1 MQKSALTIAAAV
13 LLATGPAR
21 AQYIPTPTATAVG
34 PWRTGVSV
42 HCPDGRTIPAN
53 TAISGPDVTPEQL
66 CGINSSSGPASTGGA
81 VISNTGNFQ
90 QDMLT
95 NSVNL
100 LIVSNTKNPFVSSFM
115 QGAASSFISSMFQN
129 NAEADRQRAIMAQQ
143 ILERQQEAER
153 QRRIAEQQRLDAMFA
168 RLSAALKLEGVPL
181 TLSLKTMDSSSPDSL
196 QLKSMNSVGPDGLKL
211 KMNEAS
217 PTAYGL
223 KGLPGIYVGGP
234 AGSSDST
241 SSGAAVASA
250 SQNSSGSNPNLV
262 NGPGTGTTG
271 SGIPGLPGIYLD
283 TAQPAQAPQLA
294 QAAQTMTGPERTVA
308 EDTAIHA
315 AEKNSEL
322 TGSSPDP
329 KVQSFQ
335 QADQDYNKALEA
347 DAAAAQQLEETQRH
361 VESDKSAVE
370 VARAQL
376 ASITPSVE
384 QQQKFDQMLSAAKT
398 DEEASML
405 ARQNFDS
412 TQITLSASR
421 DRAVS
426 VLSQTAPSTAKISAP
441 ANISSPTTASP
452 SASSNAVQLT
462 HASQP
467 VTAQLLRPAVEKG
480 GPIETPPTPKPVS
493 MTKPLEIDA
502 CLAVATHSATPPAS
516 RPSIEQLREQL
527 GIAKESLARL
537 LETHM
542 RENEERED
550 WAKEMRKSGVSLGHQ
565 AFDLTVK
572 AVLGH
577 YAADAKLESDW
588 AFLYSN
594 KETYE
599 RAKDAEERFKSA
611 AEAADKIATLR
622 DTDQVYRDYN
632 DPKRLPGDIVPALD
646 AAKLTVKTLLS
657 REDVRNT
664 LERWAQY
671 GVKAG
676 ETVPFVDRTVTIG
689 GGLIDAGY
697 DLTVEYLGFQ
707 QIQQADRNSEL
718 FYRGAA
724 PLQKKIQTTVDQLK
738 CFQ

>member
-1 MQKSALTIAAAV
+1 MQKSALTTAAAV
-13 LLATGPAR
+13 LFTAGLSP

-34 PWRTGVSV
+34 PWRTGVPV

-53 TAISGPDVTPEQL
+53 TAISGPDETPEQL
-66 CGINSSSGPASTGGA
+66 CGIKSSSGTASTGGA

-115 QGAASSFISSMFQN
+115 QGAASGFISSMFQN

-143 ILERQQEAER
+143 ILQRQQEAER

-181 TLSLKTMDSSSPDSL
+181 TLSLKNMDSSSPDSL
-196 QLKSMNSVGPDGLKL
+196 QLKGMNSVGPDGLKL

-223 KGLPGIYVGGP
+223 KGLPGIYVGGS
-234 AGSSDST
+234 AGNGDST

-250 SQNSSGSNPNLV
+250 SQTSGNNPNLV

-315 AEKNSEL
+315 GEKNSEL

-347 DAAAAQQLEETQRH
+347 NAAAAQQLEETQRH

-426 VLSQTAPSTAKISAP
+426 VLSQTAPATAKISAP
-441 ANISSPTTASP
+441 SNTSSPTTASP
-452 SASSNAVQLT
+452 SASSNAVQFT

-480 GPIETPPTPKPVS
+480 GPIETPVTPKSVS
-493 MTKPLEIDA
+493 VTKPLGMDA
-502 CLAVATHSATPPAS
+502 CLAAATHSATAPAS
-516 RPSIEQLREQL
+516 RPSVEQLREQL

-577 YAADAKLESDW
+577 YATDAKLESDW

-599 RAKDAEERFKSA
+599 KAKDAEERFKSA
-611 AEAADKIATLR
+611 AEVADKIATLR

-632 DPKRLPGDIVPALD
+632 DPKKLPGDIAPALD

-676 ETVPFVDRTVTIG
+676 EAVPFVDRTVTIG

-707 QIQQADRNSEL
+707 QIQQADHNSEL
-718 FYRGAA
+718 FYRGAGS
-724 PLQKKIQTTVDQLK
+724 LQKKIQTTVDQLK
-738 CFQ
+738 CYQ

>member
-1 MQKSALTIAAAV
+1 MRKRALTIAAAV
-13 LLATGPAR
+13 LLTAALAH
-21 AQYIPTPTATAVG
+21 AQYIPTPTGTAVG

-53 TAISGPDVTPEQL
+53 TVISGPDVTPEQL
-66 CGINSSSGPASTGGA
+66 CGIKSSNGTASTGGA
-81 VISNTGNFQ
+81 VVSNTGNFQ

-115 QGAASSFISSMFQN
+115 QGAASGFISSMFQN
-129 NAEADRQRAIMAQQ
+129 NAEADRQRAIMQQQ
-143 ILERQQEAER
+143 ILERQREAER

-181 TLSLKTMDSSSPDSL
+181 TLSLKSMDSSSPDSL
-196 QLKSMNSVGPDGLKL
+196 QLKNMNSVGPEGLKL

-234 AGSSDST
+234 GGGDST
-241 SSGAAVASA
+241 SSGAVASA
-250 SQNSSGSNPNLV
+250 SQGSNGSNPNLV
-262 NGPGTGTTG
+262 SGPGTGTTG
-271 SGIPGLPGIYLD
+271 PGIPGLPGIYLD
-283 TAQPAQAPQLA
+283 TAQPAQATQLA
-294 QAAQTMTGPERTVA
+294 QAAQTMTGPERTLT

-322 TGSSPDP
+322 TGSSQDP

-335 QADQDYNKALEA
+335 QADQDYKQALEA
-347 DAAAAQQLEETQRH
+347 NAAAAQQLEETQRH
-361 VESDKSAVE
+361 VESDKSAVD

-412 TQITLSASR
+412 TQITLSANR

-426 VLSQTAPSTAKISAP
+426 ALSQTAPSTAKISAP
-441 ANISSPTTASP
+441 ANISSPTTALP

-467 VTAQLLRPAVEKG
+467 VTARLLRPAVEKG

-493 MTKPLEIDA
+493 MTKPPNVDA
-502 CLAVATHSATPPAS
+502 CLAAATHSATPPAS
-516 RPSIEQLREQL
+516 RPSVEHLREQL

-542 RENEERED
+542 RENEDRED
-550 WAKEMRKSGVSLGHQ
+550 WAKDMRKSGVSLGHQ

-599 RAKDAEERFKSA
+599 RAQDAEERFKSA

-622 DTDQVYRDYN
+622 DSDQVYRDYN
-632 DPKRLPGDIVPALD
+632 DPKKLPSDIFPALD

-707 QIQQADRNSEL
+707 QIQQADRNSER

>member
-1 MQKSALTIAAAV
+1 
-13 LLATGPAR
+13 
-21 AQYIPTPTATAVG
+21 
-34 PWRTGVSV
+34 V

-53 TAISGPDVTPEQL
+53 TAISGPEVTPEQL
-66 CGINSSSGPASTGGA
+66 CGIKSSSGTASTGGA

-100 LIVSNTKNPFVSSFM
+100 LIVSNTKNPLVSSFM

-143 ILERQQEAER
+143 ILARQREAER

-181 TLSLKTMDSSSPDSL
+181 TLSLKTMDSSSPESL
-196 QLKSMNSVGPDGLKL
+196 QLKSMNSVGPDGLRL
-211 KMNEAS
+211 KMSDTS

-234 AGSSDST
+234 AGSSDSI
-241 SSGAAVASA
+241 SSGGAVASV
-250 SQNSSGSNPNLV
+250 SENSSGNPNLV

-294 QAAQTMTGPERTVA
+294 QAAQTMTGPERTLA

-315 AEKNSEL
+315 AEKNSDL
-322 TGSSPDP
+322 TGSSADP
-329 KVQSFQ
+329 TVQSFQ
-335 QADQDYNKALEA
+335 QADQNYDKALEA
-347 DAAAAQQLEETQRH
+347 NAAAAQQLEETQRH
-361 VESDKSAVE
+361 VDSDKSAVE

-398 DEEASML
+398 DEDASML

-412 TQITLSASR
+412 TQITLSARR
-421 DRAVS
+421 DQAVS
-426 VLSQTAPSTAKISAP
+426 LLSQTASTTGRISAP
-441 ANISSPTTASP
+441 ANISSPTPASA
-452 SASSNAVQLT
+452 SASSNAVQLA

-480 GPIETPPTPKPVS
+480 GPVATPPTPKAVS
-493 MTKPLEIDA
+493 MPLTKPLGIDA
-502 CLAVATHSATPPAS
+502 CLAAATHSATPPAS
-516 RPSIEQLREQL
+516 RPSVEQLREQL

-542 RENEERED
+542 RENEDRED
-550 WAKEMRKSGVSLGHQ
+550 WAEDMRKSGVSLGHQ
-565 AFDLTVK
+565 AFDLTVN

-599 RAKDAEERFKSA
+599 GAKDAEERFKSA

-622 DTDQVYRDYN
+622 DSDQVYRDYN
-632 DPKRLPGDIVPALD
+632 DPKKLPGDIVPALD
-646 AAKLTVKTLLS
+646 AAKLTVKTLLA
-657 REDVRNT
+657 RQDVQNT

-671 GVKAG
+671 GVKAS

-724 PLQKKIQTTVDQLK
+724 PLRKKIQTTVDQLK

>member
-1 MQKSALTIAAAV
+1 MRKSVLTIAATV
-13 LLATGPAR
+13 LLATGLAH

-34 PWRTGVSV
+34 PWRTGVAV

-66 CGINSSSGPASTGGA
+66 CGIKSSSGTASTGGA

-90 QDMLT
+90 QDILT

-100 LIVSNTKNPFVSSFM
+100 LIVSNTKNPLVSSFM

-143 ILERQQEAER
+143 ILERQREAER

-196 QLKSMNSVGPDGLKL
+196 QLKNMNSVGPDGLRLKL
-211 KMNEAS
+211 SDAS

-234 AGSSDST
+234 GSSDST
-241 SSGAAVASA
+241 SSGSAVASA
-250 SQNSSGSNPNLV
+250 GQNSGGNPNLV

-294 QAAQTMTGPERTVA
+294 QAAQTMTGPERTLA

-329 KVQSFQ
+329 KVQSFE
-335 QADQDYNKALEA
+335 QADQDYNKALGANA
-347 DAAAAQQLEETQRH
+347 DAAQQLEETQRH

-398 DEEASML
+398 DEDASVL

-426 VLSQTAPSTAKISAP
+426 LLSQTAPPTVKTSSAV
-441 ANISSPTTASP
+441 NIPSPTTASP
-452 SASSNAVQLT
+452 SASSNAVQLS
-462 HASQP
+462 HSSQP

-480 GPIETPPTPKPVS
+480 GPFETSPTPKAVS
-493 MTKPLEIDA
+493 ITKPLGIDA
-502 CLAVATHSATPPAS
+502 CLAAATHSARPPAS
-516 RPSIEQLREQL
+516 RPDVEQLREQL

-550 WAKEMRKSGVSLGHQ
+550 WAQDMRKSGVSLGHQ

-599 RAKDAEERFKSA
+599 GAKDAEERFKLA

-632 DPKRLPGDIVPALD
+632 DPKKLPRDIVPALD

-657 REDVRNT
+657 REDVQNT

-676 ETVPFVDRTVTIG
+676 EAVPFVDRTVTIG

-718 FYRGAA
+718 FYRGAI

>member
-1 MQKSALTIAAAV
+1 MQKRALTIAAAV
-13 LLATGPAR
+13 LLTAGLAP
-21 AQYIPTPTATAVG
+21 AQYIPTPTGTTVG

-53 TAISGPDVTPEQL
+53 TVMTGPDETAEQL
-66 CGINSSSGPASTGGA
+66 CGVKSSSGTASTGGA

-90 QDMLT
+90 QDTLT

-100 LIVSNTKNPFVSSFM
+100 LIASNTKNPYVSSFM
-115 QGAASSFISSMFQN
+115 QGAASSFINSMFQN

-143 ILERQQEAER
+143 ILQRQQEAER
-153 QRRIAEQQRLDAMFA
+153 QRLIAEQQRLDAMFT

-196 QLKSMNSVGPDGLKL
+196 QLKRMNSAGPDGLKL
-211 KMNEAS
+211 KINEAS

-223 KGLPGIYVGGP
+223 KGLPGIYVGGS
-234 AGSSDST
+234 AGSEST
-241 SSGAAVASA
+241 SSGAIASA
-250 SQNSSGSNPNLV
+250 SQNSNGGNPNLV
-262 NGPGTGTTG
+262 NGPGTGATG

-294 QAAQTMTGPERTVA
+294 QVAQTMTGPERTLT

-315 AEKNSEL
+315 AERNSEL

-347 DAAAAQQLEETQRH
+347 NAAAAQQLDETQRH

-370 VARAQL
+370 VARTQL

-426 VLSQTAPSTAKISAP
+426 ALSRTAPSAANISAP
-441 ANISSPTTASP
+441 PNISNPTTASP

-467 VTAQLLRPAVEKG
+467 VTAQLLRPAAEKG

-502 CLAVATHSATPPAS
+502 CLAAATHSATPPAS
-516 RPSIEQLREQL
+516 RPSVEQLRGQL

-542 RENEERED
+542 RENEDQED
-550 WAKEMRKSGVSLGHQ
+550 WAKDMRKSGVSLGHQ

-594 KETYE
+594 KQTYE

-632 DPKRLPGDIVPALD
+632 DPKKLPGDIGPALD
-646 AAKLTVKTLLS
+646 AAKITVKTLLS
-657 REDVRNT
+657 REDVQNT

-676 ETVPFVDRTVTIG
+676 EAVPFIDRTVTIG

>member
-1 MQKSALTIAAAV
+1 MQKSALMITAAV
-13 LLATGPAR
+13 LFTAGLSS

-34 PWRTGVSV
+34 PWRTGVPV

-53 TAISGPDVTPEQL
+53 TAISGPDETPEQL
-66 CGINSSSGPASTGGA
+66 CGIKSLSGTASTGGA

-115 QGAASSFISSMFQN
+115 QGAASGFISSMFQN

-143 ILERQQEAER
+143 ILQRQQEAER
-153 QRRIAEQQRLDAMFA
+153 QCRIAEQQRLDAMFA

-181 TLSLKTMDSSSPDSL
+181 TLSLKNMDSSSPDSL
-196 QLKSMNSVGPDGLKL
+196 QLKGMNSVGPDGLKL

-223 KGLPGIYVGGP
+223 KGLPGIYVGGS
-234 AGSSDST
+234 AGNGDST

-250 SQNSSGSNPNLV
+250 SQTSGNNPNLV

-283 TAQPAQAPQLA
+283 TAQPAQARQLA
-294 QAAQTMTGPERTVA
+294 QAAQGMTGPERTVA

-315 AEKNSEL
+315 GEKNSEL

-347 DAAAAQQLEETQRH
+347 NAAAAQQLEETQRH

-421 DRAVS
+421 DRTVL

-452 SASSNAVQLT
+452 SASSNVVQFT

-480 GPIETPPTPKPVS
+480 GLIETPPTPKPVS
-493 MTKPLEIDA
+493 VTKPLRMDA
-502 CLAVATHSATPPAS
+502 CLAAATHSATAPAS
-516 RPSIEQLREQL
+516 RPSVEQLREQL

-599 RAKDAEERFKSA
+599 KAKDAEERFKSA
-611 AEAADKIATLR
+611 AEVADKIATLR

-632 DPKRLPGDIVPALD
+632 DPKRLPSDIAPALD

-676 ETVPFVDRTVTIG
+676 EAVPFVDRTVTIG

-707 QIQQADRNSEL
+707 QIQQADYNSEL

-738 CFQ
+738 CYQ

>member
-1 MQKSALTIAAAV
+1 MQKRALMIGAAV
-13 LLATGPAR
+13 LLTAGLAA

-66 CGINSSSGPASTGGA
+66 CGIKSSSGTASSGGA

-143 ILERQQEAER
+143 ILERRQEAER

-196 QLKSMNSVGPDGLKL
+196 QLKSMNSVGPDGLRL
-211 KMNEAS
+211 KMSEAG

-234 AGSSDST
+234 GGSSDST
-241 SSGAAVASA
+241 SSGAAVSA
-250 SQNSSGSNPNLV
+250 SQNPNLV

-271 SGIPGLPGIYLD
+271 SGIPRLPGIYLD
-283 TAQPAQAPQLA
+283 TAQPAEAPQLA
-294 QAAQTMTGPERTVA
+294 QAAQTMTGPERTLA

-315 AEKNSEL
+315 AEKNSDL
-322 TGSSPDP
+322 TGSSLDP
-329 KVQSFQ
+329 NVQSFQ
-335 QADQDYNKALEA
+335 QADQDYNKALQANA
-347 DAAAAQQLEETQRH
+347 DAAQQLEETQRH
-361 VESDKSAVE
+361 VESDKSAIE
-370 VARAQL
+370 LARAQL

-384 QQQKFDQMLSAAKT
+384 QQQKFDQMLSAART
-398 DEEASML
+398 DEDASML

-412 TQITLSASR
+412 TQITLSAHR
-421 DRAVS
+421 DQAVS
-426 VLSQTAPSTAKISAP
+426 LLSQTATTPAKISAP
-441 ANISSPTTASP
+441 ANISSPTTAS
-452 SASSNAVQLT
+452 ASVPPNAGQFT

-480 GPIETPPTPKPVS
+480 GPIVTPPTPKPVS
-493 MTKPLEIDA
+493 MTRPLGIDA
-502 CLAVATHSATPPAS
+502 CLAAATHSAKTPAS
-516 RPSIEQLREQL
+516 RPSVEQLREQL

-542 RENEERED
+542 RENEDRED
-550 WAKEMRKSGVSLGHQ
+550 WAQDMRKSGVSLGHQ
-565 AFDLTVK
+565 AFDLTIK

-577 YAADAKLESDW
+577 YAEDAKLESDW

-599 RAKDAEERFKSA
+599 GAKDAEERFKSA

-632 DPKRLPGDIVPALD
+632 DPKKLPGDIVPALD

-657 REDVRNT
+657 REDVQNT

-676 ETVPFVDRTVTIG
+676 ETVPFIDRTVTIG
-689 GGLIDAGY
+689 GGMIDAGY

-718 FYRGAA
+718 FYKGAA

>member
-1 MQKSALTIAAAV
+1 MQKRALTIAAAV
-13 LLATGPAR
+13 LLTAGLAP

-34 PWRTGVSV
+34 PWRTGVPV

-53 TAISGPDVTPEQL
+53 TIISGPDETAEQL
-66 CGINSSSGPASTGGA
+66 CGIKSSSGTASTGGA
-81 VISNTGNFQ
+81 VVSNTGNFQ

-143 ILERQQEAER
+143 ILEHQREAER

-196 QLKSMNSVGPDGLKL
+196 QLKTMNSVGPDSLKL

-217 PTAYGL
+217 PRAYGL

-234 AGSSDST
+234 GGSDST
-241 SSGAAVASA
+241 SSGAVASA
-250 SQNSSGSNPNLV
+250 SQNSNGSNPDLV
-262 NGPGTGTTG
+262 SGPGTGTTG
-271 SGIPGLPGIYLD
+271 PGIPGLPGIYLD
-283 TAQPAQAPQLA
+283 TAQPTQAPQLA
-294 QAAQTMTGPERTVA
+294 HAAQTMTGPERTVA
-308 EDTAIHA
+308 EDSAIHA
-315 AEKNSEL
+315 AEKNSAL
-322 TGSSPDP
+322 TGSSQDP

-335 QADQDYNKALEA
+335 QADQDYKQALEA
-347 DAAAAQQLEETQRH
+347 NAAAAQQLEETQRH
-361 VESDKSAVE
+361 VESDKSALE
-370 VARAQL
+370 VARGQL

-412 TQITLSASR
+412 TQITVSASR

-426 VLSQTAPSTAKISAP
+426 ALSQTAPSTANISAP

-452 SASSNAVQLT
+452 SASSNAVELT

-467 VTAQLLRPAVEKG
+467 VTAQVLRPAVEKG

-493 MTKPLEIDA
+493 MTKALDIDA
-502 CLAVATHSATPPAS
+502 CLAAAAHSATPPVS
-516 RPSIEQLREQL
+516 RPSVEQLRQQL

-550 WAKEMRKSGVSLGHQ
+550 WAADMRKSGVSLGHQ
-565 AFDLTVK
+565 AFDVTVK

-599 RAKDAEERFKSA
+599 KAKASEERFKSA

-622 DTDQVYRDYN
+622 DADQVYRDYN
-632 DPKRLPGDIVPALD
+632 DPKRRPGDVTPALD
-646 AAKLTVKTLLS
+646 AAKLAVKAFLS
-657 REDVRNT
+657 REDVQKT
-664 LERWAQY
+664 IERWAQY
-671 GVKAG
+671 GVEAG
-676 ETVPFVDRTVTIG
+676 EAVPFVDRTVTIG

-724 PLQKKIQTTVDQLK
+724 PLQKKIQTTTDQLK
-738 CFQ
+738 CFR

>member
-1 MQKSALTIAAAV
+1 MQKSALMIATAV
-13 LLATGPAR
+13 LLTAGLAP

-34 PWRTGVSV
+34 PWRTGVPV

-53 TAISGPDVTPEQL
+53 TAISGPDETPEQL
-66 CGINSSSGPASTGGA
+66 CGITSSSGTTSTGGA

-181 TLSLKTMDSSSPDSL
+181 TLSLKNMDSSSPDSL
-196 QLKSMNSVGPDGLKL
+196 QLKGMNSVGPDGLKL

-234 AGSSDST
+234 GGTDSS
-241 SSGAAVASA
+241 SSGAVASA
-250 SQNSSGSNPNLV
+250 SQTSGNNPNLV

-271 SGIPGLPGIYLD
+271 VGIPGLPGIYLD

-315 AEKNSEL
+315 GEKNSEL
-322 TGSSPDP
+322 TGSSQDP

-335 QADQDYNKALEA
+335 QADQDYNKSLEA
-347 DAAAAQQLEETQRH
+347 NAAAAQQLEETQRH
-361 VESDKSAVE
+361 MESDKSAVD

-421 DRAVS
+421 DRVVS
-426 VLSQTAPSTAKISAP
+426 ALSQTAPSTAKVSAP

-462 HASQP
+462 QASRP
-467 VTAQLLRPAVEKG
+467 VTAQLLRAAVEKG

-493 MTKPLEIDA
+493 MTKPPEIDA
-502 CLAVATHSATPPAS
+502 CLAAATHSAIPPAS
-516 RPSIEQLREQL
+516 RPSVEQLREQL

-537 LETHM
+537 LEAHM
-542 RENEERED
+542 RENEERKD

-622 DTDQVYRDYN
+622 DTDQVYRDSN
-632 DPKRLPGDIVPALD
+632 DPKKLPGDIVPALD
-646 AAKLTVKTLLS
+646 AAKLTIKTLLS

>member
-1 MQKSALTIAAAV
+1 MRKSALTIAAAV
-13 LLATGPAR
+13 LLTSGPAH

-34 PWRTGVSV
+34 PWRTGVAV

-66 CGINSSSGPASTGGA
+66 CGIKSSSGTSSTGGA

-90 QDMLT
+90 QDILT

-100 LIVSNTKNPFVSSFM
+100 LIVSNTKNPLVSSFM

-196 QLKSMNSVGPDGLKL
+196 QLKNMNSVGPDGLRLKL
-211 KMNEAS
+211 SDAS

-234 AGSSDST
+234 GSSDST
-241 SSGAAVASA
+241 SSGSAVASA
-250 SQNSSGSNPNLV
+250 GQNSGSNPNLV

-294 QAAQTMTGPERTVA
+294 QAAQTMTGPERTLA

-315 AEKNSEL
+315 AEKSSDL
-322 TGSSPDP
+322 AGSSRDP
-329 KVQSFQ
+329 KVQSFE

-347 DAAAAQQLEETQRH
+347 NVDAAQQLEETQRH

-398 DEEASML
+398 DEDASML

-426 VLSQTAPSTAKISAP
+426 LLSQTAPSTA
-441 ANISSPTTASP
+441 NIPTPTTASP
-452 SASSNAVQLT
+452 SVSSNAVQFT
-462 HASQP
+462 HSSQP

-480 GPIETPPTPKPVS
+480 GPIETPPTPKAVS
-493 MTKPLEIDA
+493 ITKPLGIDA
-502 CLAVATHSATPPAS
+502 CLAAATHSATPPAS
-516 RPSIEQLREQL
+516 RPSVEQLREQL

-550 WAKEMRKSGVSLGHQ
+550 WAQDMRKSGVSLGHQ

-594 KETYE
+594 KKTYE
-599 RAKDAEERFKSA
+599 GAKDAEERFKSA
-611 AEAADKIATLR
+611 AEAADKIAPLR
-622 DTDQVYRDYN
+622 DTDQV
-632 DPKRLPGDIVPALD
+632 
-646 AAKLTVKTLLS
+646 
-657 REDVRNT
+657 
-664 LERWAQY
+664 
-671 GVKAG
+671 
-676 ETVPFVDRTVTIG
+676 
-689 GGLIDAGY
+689 
-697 DLTVEYLGFQ
+697 
-707 QIQQADRNSEL
+707 
-718 FYRGAA
+718 
-724 PLQKKIQTTVDQLK
+724 
-738 CFQ
+738 

>member
-1 MQKSALTIAAAV
+1 M
-13 LLATGPAR
+13 
-21 AQYIPTPTATAVG
+21 
-34 PWRTGVSV
+34 

-53 TAISGPDVTPEQL
+53 TAISGPDVTAEQL
-66 CGINSSSGPASTGGA
+66 CGIKSSSGAASTGGA
-81 VISNTGNFQ
+81 VVSNTGNFK

-100 LIVSNTKNPFVSSFM
+100 LIVSNTQNPIVSSFM
-115 QGAASSFISSMFQN
+115 QGAASGFINSMFQN
-129 NAEADRQRAIMAQQ
+129 NAEAARQRAIMEQQ
-143 ILERQQEAER
+143 ILERQREAER

-181 TLSLKTMDSSSPDSL
+181 TLSLKTMESSSPESL

-211 KMNEAS
+211 KINEAS
-217 PTAYGL
+217 PTTYGL

-234 AGSSDST
+234 AGGDST
-241 SSGAAVASA
+241 SPGAAVAS
-250 SQNSSGSNPNLV
+250 SPQNSDGSNPNLV

-271 SGIPGLPGIYLD
+271 PGIPGLPGIYLD
-283 TAQPAQAPQLA
+283 TAQPAQAIQLA
-294 QAAQTMTGPERTVA
+294 QAAETMTGPERTVA

-315 AEKNSEL
+315 AEKNSAI
-322 TGSSPDP
+322 TGSSQDP
-329 KVQSFQ
+329 KAQSFQ
-335 QADQDYNKALEA
+335 QADQDYKQALEA
-347 DAAAAQQLEETQRH
+347 NAAAAQQLEETQRH

-398 DEEASML
+398 DEEASMF

-412 TQITLSASR
+412 TEITLSASR
-421 DRAVS
+421 DRAVAA
-426 VLSQTAPSTAKISAP
+426 LSQTAPSTVNMSAH
-441 ANISSPTTASP
+441 ANIAKATAASP
-452 SASSNAVQLT
+452 SDSSNAVELT

-467 VTAQLLRPAVEKG
+467 VTAQLLRPAVAKS
-480 GPIETPPTPKPVS
+480 GPIDTSSPPKPVS
-493 MTKPLEIDA
+493 MTKSRDIDA
-502 CLAVATHSATPPAS
+502 CLAAATHSATTPTS
-516 RPSIEQLREQL
+516 RPTLEQLREQL

-550 WAKEMRKSGVSLGHQ
+550 WAGEMRKSGVSLGHQ

-599 RAKDAEERFKSA
+599 RAKDVEERFNSA

-622 DTDQVYRDYN
+622 DTDQVYRDYS
-632 DPKRLPGDIVPALD
+632 DPKKLPGDIVPALD

-657 REDVRNT
+657 REDVRST

-724 PLQKKIQTTVDQLK
+724 PLQKKIQTTVDQLQ

>member
-1 MQKSALTIAAAV
+1 
-13 LLATGPAR
+13 
-21 AQYIPTPTATAVG
+21 
-34 PWRTGVSV
+34 
-42 HCPDGRTIPAN
+42 
-53 TAISGPDVTPEQL
+53 
-66 CGINSSSGPASTGGA
+66 
-81 VISNTGNFQ
+81 
-90 QDMLT
+90 
-95 NSVNL
+95 
-100 LIVSNTKNPFVSSFM
+100 
-115 QGAASSFISSMFQN
+115 
-129 NAEADRQRAIMAQQ
+129 
-143 ILERQQEAER
+143 
-153 QRRIAEQQRLDAMFA
+153 MFA

-196 QLKSMNSVGPDGLKL
+196 QLKGMNSVGPDGLRL

-223 KGLPGIYVGGP
+223 KGLPGIYAGGP
-234 AGSSDST
+234 AASSDST
-241 SSGAAVASA
+241 SSAGAVASA
-250 SQNSSGSNPNLV
+250 SQNSNGGNPNLV

-271 SGIPGLPGIYLD
+271 PGITGLPGIYLD

-315 AEKNSEL
+315 GEKNSEF
-322 TGSSPDP
+322 TGSSQDP
-329 KVQSFQ
+329 KLQSFQ
-335 QADQDYNKALEA
+335 QADKDYNKALEA
-347 DAAAAQQLEETQRH
+347 NAAAAQQLEETQRH

-370 VARAQL
+370 VARTKL

-398 DEEASML
+398 DEEASVL

-426 VLSQTAPSTAKISAP
+426 VLSQTAPLTAKRSAPAKISGP
-441 ANISSPTTASP
+441 ANGSP
-452 SASSNAVQLT
+452 STSPNAVELT
-462 HASQP
+462 QVSQP
-467 VTAQLLRPAVEKG
+467 ATVQLLRPAVERSR
-480 GPIETPPTPKPVS
+480 PIETPLTPKPVS
-493 MTKPLEIDA
+493 MTKPSAIDA
-502 CLAVATHSATPPAS
+502 CLVAATHSATPPAS
-516 RPSIEQLREQL
+516 RPSVEQLRGQL

-594 KETYE
+594 KDTYE

-632 DPKRLPGDIVPALD
+632 DPKKLPGDIVPALD

-657 REDVRNT
+657 REDVQNT

-676 ETVPFVDRTVTIG
+676 EAVPFIDRTVTIG

-707 QIQQADRNSEL
+707 QIQQADQDSEL

-724 PLQKKIQTTVDQLK
+724 PLEKKIQTTVDQLK

>member
-1 MQKSALTIAAAV
+1 MQKRALMIAAAV
-13 LLATGPAR
+13 LLTAGPDY
-21 AQYIPTPTATAVG
+21 AQSIPTPTATAVG
-34 PWRTGVSV
+34 PWRTGVPV

-53 TAISGPDVTPEQL
+53 TAIAGPDVTPEQL
-66 CGINSSSGPASTGGA
+66 CGINSSGGAASTGGA
-81 VISNTGNFQ
+81 VVSNTGNFQ

-115 QGAASSFISSMFQN
+115 QGAASSFINSMFQN
-129 NAEADRQRAIMAQQ
+129 NAEAARQRAIMEQQ
-143 ILERQQEAER
+143 ILEHQREAER

-196 QLKSMNSVGPDGLKL
+196 QLKTMNSVGPDALKL
-211 KMNEAS
+211 KINEAS

-223 KGLPGIYVGGP
+223 KGLPGIYVGGA
-234 AGSSDST
+234 AGSDST
-241 SSGAAVASA
+241 SSGGAVASA
-250 SQNSSGSNPNLV
+250 SQNSIERNPNLAT
-262 NGPGTGTTG
+262 GPGTGTTG
-271 SGIPGLPGIYLD
+271 PGIPGLPGIYLD

-315 AEKNSEL
+315 AEKNSAL
-322 TGSSPDP
+322 TSPSQDP

-335 QADQDYNKALEA
+335 QAEQDYNKALESN
-347 DAAAAQQLEETQRH
+347 AAAAQQLEETQRH
-361 VESDKSAVE
+361 VESDKSAVD

-384 QQQKFDQMLSAAKT
+384 QQQKFDQMLSAAKS
-398 DEEASML
+398 DEEASMV

-426 VLSQTAPSTAKISAP
+426 ALSQTAPSTANFSAS
-441 ANISSPTTASP
+441 ANLSSPTTASP
-452 SASSNAVQLT
+452 SASSNAVELT

-467 VTAQLLRPAVEKG
+467 VIAQLLRPAVEKG

-493 MTKPLEIDA
+493 ITKPLDIDA
-502 CLAVATHSATPPAS
+502 CLAAATHSATPPAS
-516 RPSIEQLREQL
+516 RPSLEQLREQL
-527 GIAKESLARL
+527 GNAKESLARL

-542 RENEERED
+542 RENDERED
-550 WAKEMRKSGVSLGHQ
+550 WAKDMRKSGVSLGHQ

-577 YAADAKLESDW
+577 YAADAKLEADW

-599 RAKDAEERFKSA
+599 NAKDMAERFKSA
-611 AEAADKIATLR
+611 AEAADKIATVR
-622 DTDQVYRDYN
+622 DSDQVYRDYT
-632 DPKRLPGDIVPALD
+632 DPNRRPGDVTPALD
-646 AAKLTVKTLLS
+646 AAKIGVKTFFS
-657 REDVRNT
+657 REDVQKT

-697 DLTVEYLGFQ
+697 DLTVEYLSFQ

>member
-1 MQKSALTIAAAV
+1 MQKRALTIAAAV
-13 LLATGPAR
+13 LLTAGLAP

-34 PWRTGVSV
+34 PWRTGVPV

-53 TAISGPDVTPEQL
+53 TIISGPDETAEQL
-66 CGINSSSGPASTGGA
+66 CGIKSSSGTASTGGA
-81 VISNTGNFQ
+81 VVSNTGNFQ

-115 QGAASSFISSMFQN
+115 QGAASSFIGSMFQN

-143 ILERQQEAER
+143 ILERQREAER

-196 QLKSMNSVGPDGLKL
+196 QLKTMNSVGPDSLKL

-234 AGSSDST
+234 GGSDST
-241 SSGAAVASA
+241 SSGAVASA
-250 SQNSSGSNPNLV
+250 SQNSNGSNPNLV
-262 NGPGTGTTG
+262 SGPGTGTTG
-271 SGIPGLPGIYLD
+271 PGIPGLPGIYLD
-283 TAQPAQAPQLA
+283 TAQPTQAPQLA
-294 QAAQTMTGPERTVA
+294 HAAQTMTGPERTVA
-308 EDTAIHA
+308 EDSAIHA
-315 AEKNSEL
+315 AEKNSAL
-322 TGSSPDP
+322 TGSSQDP

-335 QADQDYNKALEA
+335 QADQDYKQALEA
-347 DAAAAQQLEETQRH
+347 NAAAAQQLEETQRH
-361 VESDKSAVE
+361 VESDKSVLE
-370 VARAQL
+370 VARGQL

-412 TQITLSASR
+412 TQITVSASR

-426 VLSQTAPSTAKISAP
+426 ALSQTAPST

-452 SASSNAVQLT
+452 SASSNAVELT

-467 VTAQLLRPAVEKG
+467 VTAQVLRPAVEKG

-493 MTKPLEIDA
+493 MTKPLDIDA
-502 CLAVATHSATPPAS
+502 CLAAAAHSATPPVS
-516 RPSIEQLREQL
+516 RPSVEQLRQQL

-550 WAKEMRKSGVSLGHQ
+550 WAADMRKSGVSLGHQ
-565 AFDLTVK
+565 AFDVTVK

-599 RAKDAEERFKSA
+599 KAKDAEERFKSA

-622 DTDQVYRDYN
+622 DADQVYRDYN
-632 DPKRLPGDIVPALD
+632 DPKRRPGDVTPALD
-646 AAKLTVKTLLS
+646 AAKLAVKAFLS
-657 REDVRNT
+657 REDVQKT
-664 LERWAQY
+664 IERWAQY
-671 GVKAG
+671 GVEAG
-676 ETVPFVDRTVTIG
+676 EAVPFVDRTVTIG

-724 PLQKKIQTTVDQLK
+724 PLQKKIQTTTDQLK
-738 CFQ
+738 CFR

>member
-1 MQKSALTIAAAV
+1 MQKRALMIMAAA
-13 LLATGPAR
+13 LLTAGLTH

-34 PWRTGVSV
+34 PWRTGVPV

-53 TAISGPDVTPEQL
+53 TAISGPDETPEQL
-66 CGINSSSGPASTGGA
+66 CGIKSSTGTASTGGA
-81 VISNTGNFQ
+81 VVSNTGNFQ

-115 QGAASSFISSMFQN
+115 QGAASGFISSMFQN
-129 NAEADRQRAIMAQQ
+129 NAEADRQRAIMQQQ
-143 ILERQQEAER
+143 IIERQREAER
-153 QRRIAEQQRLDAMFA
+153 RRRIAEQQRLDAMFA

-181 TLSLKTMDSSSPDSL
+181 TLSLKNMDSSSPDSL

-223 KGLPGIYVGGP
+223 KGLPGIYLGGP
-234 AGSSDST
+234 GGSDSR
-241 SSGAAVASA
+241 SSGAVASA
-250 SQNSSGSNPNLV
+250 SQNSTGSNPNLA

-271 SGIPGLPGIYLD
+271 PGIPGLPGIYLD

-315 AEKNSEL
+315 AEKDSEL
-322 TGSSPDP
+322 TGSPQDP

-335 QADQDYNKALEA
+335 QADQDYKQALEA
-347 DAAAAQQLEETQRH
+347 NTAAAQQLEETQRH
-361 VESDKSAVE
+361 VESDKGVVE
-370 VARAQL
+370 VARSQL

-384 QQQKFDQMLSAAKT
+384 QQQKFAQMLSAAKT

-421 DRAVS
+421 DRAAS
-426 VLSQTAPSTAKISAP
+426 ALSQTVPSNSKVSAQP
-441 ANISSPTTASP
+441 NISSPATGSP

-467 VTAQLLRPAVEKG
+467 VTAQLLRPGVEKG
-480 GPIETPPTPKPVS
+480 GPIETLPTPKPVS
-493 MTKPLEIDA
+493 MTKPMNVDA
-502 CLAVATHSATPPAS
+502 CLAATTHSATPPAS
-516 RPSIEQLREQL
+516 RPSVEQLREEL

-542 RENEERED
+542 RENEDRED
-550 WAKEMRKSGVSLGHQ
+550 WAKDMRKSGVSLGHQ
-565 AFDLTVK
+565 AFDITVK

-577 YAADAKLESDW
+577 YAADAKMESDW

-594 KETYE
+594 KKTYE

-622 DTDQVYRDYN
+622 DTDQVYREYN
-632 DPKRLPGDIVPALD
+632 DPKRLPGDIGPALD
-646 AAKLTVKTLLS
+646 AAKITVKTLLS
-657 REDVRNT
+657 REDVQNT

-676 ETVPFVDRTVTIG
+676 EAVPFVDRTVTIG

-707 QIQQADRNSEL
+707 QIQQADQNSEL

>member
-1 MQKSALTIAAAV
+1 M
-13 LLATGPAR
+13 
-21 AQYIPTPTATAVG
+21 
-34 PWRTGVSV
+34 
-42 HCPDGRTIPAN
+42 
-53 TAISGPDVTPEQL
+53 
-66 CGINSSSGPASTGGA
+66 
-81 VISNTGNFQ
+81 
-90 QDMLT
+90 
-95 NSVNL
+95 
-100 LIVSNTKNPFVSSFM
+100 PF
-115 QGAASSFISSMFQN
+115 
-129 NAEADRQRAIMAQQ
+129 
-143 ILERQQEAER
+143 L
-153 QRRIAEQQRLDAMFA
+153 
-168 RLSAALKLEGVPL
+168 
-181 TLSLKTMDSSSPDSL
+181 
-196 QLKSMNSVGPDGLKL
+196 
-211 KMNEAS
+211 
-217 PTAYGL
+217 
-223 KGLPGIYVGGP
+223 
-234 AGSSDST
+234 ST
-241 SSGAAVASA
+241 SSLAMADSV
-250 SQNSSGSNPNLV
+250 SSS
-262 NGPGTGTTG
+262 
-271 SGIPGLPGIYLD
+271 SS
-283 TAQPAQAPQLA
+283 
-294 QAAQTMTGPERTVA
+294 MTGPERTVA

-347 DAAAAQQLEETQRH
+347 NAAAVQQLEETQRH

-376 ASITPSVE
+376 ALITPSVE

-412 TQITLSASR
+412 TQVTLSASR

-426 VLSQTAPSTAKISAP
+426 ALSQAAQPAPSTANVS
-441 ANISSPTTASP
+441 SSPTASP
-452 SASSNAVQLT
+452 STSNIVELT

-467 VTAQLLRPAVEKG
+467 LTAQLLRPAVEKG

-493 MTKPLEIDA
+493 MTKPLDINA
-502 CLAVATHSATPPAS
+502 CLAAATHSATPPAS
-516 RPSIEQLREQL
+516 RPSVEQLREQL

-542 RENEERED
+542 RENEQRED

-594 KETYE
+594 KDTYE

-622 DTDQVYRDYN
+622 DTDRVYRDYT
-632 DPKRLPGDIVPALD
+632 DPKKLPGDIVPALD
-646 AAKLTVKTLLS
+646 AAKLTVKTLLA

-724 PLQKKIQTTVDQLK
+724 PLQKKIQTTVEQLK

>member
-1 MQKSALTIAAAV
+1 
-13 LLATGPAR
+13 
-21 AQYIPTPTATAVG
+21 
-34 PWRTGVSV
+34 
-42 HCPDGRTIPAN
+42 
-53 TAISGPDVTPEQL
+53 L
-66 CGINSSSGPASTGGA
+66 CGIKSSSGTASTGGA

-95 NSVNL
+95 NGVNL

-143 ILERQQEAER
+143 ILERQQETER

-181 TLSLKTMDSSSPDSL
+181 TLSLKSMDASSPDSL
-196 QLKSMNSVGPDGLKL
+196 QLKSMNSVGPDGLRL
-211 KMNEAS
+211 KMSETS

-241 SSGAAVASA
+241 SSSAAIASA
-250 SQNSSGSNPNLV
+250 GQSSSGSNPNLV

-283 TAQPAQAPQLA
+283 TAQSAQAPQLA
-294 QAAQTMTGPERTVA
+294 QAAQTMTGPERTLA

-315 AEKNSEL
+315 AEKNSDL

-335 QADQDYNKALEA
+335 QADQDYNKALQANA
-347 DAAAAQQLEETQRH
+347 DAAQQLEETQRH
-361 VESDKSAVE
+361 VDSDKSAVE

-398 DEEASML
+398 DEDASML

-412 TQITLSASR
+412 TQIILSARR
-421 DRAVS
+421 DQAVS
-426 VLSQTAPSTAKISAP
+426 LLSQTAPSTAKVSAP
-441 ANISSPTTASP
+441 PNISSPTTASS
-452 SASSNAVQLT
+452 SASSNAVQLA

-467 VTAQLLRPAVEKG
+467 VTTQLLRPAVEKG
-480 GPIETPPTPKPVS
+480 GPIVTPPTPKPVS
-493 MTKPLEIDA
+493 MPLTKPLGIDA
-502 CLAVATHSATPPAS
+502 CLAAATHSATPPAS
-516 RPSIEQLREQL
+516 RPSVEQLREQL

-542 RENEERED
+542 RENEDRED
-550 WAKEMRKSGVSLGHQ
+550 WAQEMRKSGVSLGHQ
-565 AFDLTVK
+565 TFDLTVK

-599 RAKDAEERFKSA
+599 GAKDAEERFKSA

-632 DPKRLPGDIVPALD
+632 DPKKLPGDIVPALD

-657 REDVRNT
+657 REDVQNT

-707 QIQQADRNSEL
+707 QIQQADHNSEL
-718 FYRGAA
+718 FYRGAT
-724 PLQKKIQTTVDQLK
+724 PLQKKIHTTVDQLK

>member
-1 MQKSALTIAAAV
+1 MRKSALMIAAV
-13 LLATGPAR
+13 LLAAGLGH
-21 AQYIPTPTATAVG
+21 AQYIPTPTGTAVG
-34 PWRTGVSV
+34 PWRTGVAV

-53 TAISGPDVTPEQL
+53 TAISGPDETPEQL
-66 CGINSSSGPASTGGA
+66 CGVKSSSGTASTGGA

-95 NSVNL
+95 NGVNL

-129 NAEADRQRAIMAQQ
+129 NAEADRQRAIMQQQ
-143 ILERQQEAER
+143 ILERQREAEQ
-153 QRRIAEQQRLDAMFA
+153 QRRIAEQKRLDAMFA

-181 TLSLKTMDSSSPDSL
+181 TLSLKSMDSSSPDNL

-211 KMNEAS
+211 KMNEAG

-234 AGSSDST
+234 GGSDT
-241 SSGAAVASA
+241 TLSGAVASA
-250 SQNSSGSNPNLV
+250 GQNSSGGNPNLV

-271 SGIPGLPGIYLD
+271 PGIPGLPGIYLD
-283 TAQPAQAPQLA
+283 TAQPAQAAQLA
-294 QAAQTMTGPERTVA
+294 QAAQTMTGPERTLT

-322 TGSSPDP
+322 TGSSQDP

-335 QADQDYNKALEA
+335 QADQEYKQALEA
-347 DAAAAQQLEETQRH
+347 NTAAAQQLEETQRH

-370 VARAQL
+370 VARSQL
-376 ASITPSVE
+376 ASIKPSVD

-412 TQITLSASR
+412 TQITLSANR

-426 VLSQTAPSTAKISAP
+426 ALSQTAPSTAKISAS
-441 ANISSPTTASP
+441 ANISSPTTAS
-452 SASSNAVQLT
+452 STASSNAVQLT

-493 MTKPLEIDA
+493 MTKPMNVDA
-502 CLAVATHSATPPAS
+502 CLAAATHSASPPAS
-516 RPSIEQLREQL
+516 RPSVEQLREQL

-542 RENEERED
+542 RENEDRED
-550 WAKEMRKSGVSLGHQ
+550 WAKDMRKSGVSLGHQ

-577 YAADAKLESDW
+577 YAADAKMESDW

-599 RAKDAEERFKSA
+599 RARDAEEPFKSA

-632 DPKRLPGDIVPALD
+632 DPKRPPGDITPALD
-646 AAKLTVKTLLS
+646 AAKITVKTLLS
-657 REDVRNT
+657 RQDVQNT

-676 ETVPFVDRTVTIG
+676 EAVPFIDRTVTIG

-707 QIQQADRNSEL
+707 QIQQADQNSEL

-724 PLQKKIQTTVDQLK
+724 PLQKKIRTTVDQLK